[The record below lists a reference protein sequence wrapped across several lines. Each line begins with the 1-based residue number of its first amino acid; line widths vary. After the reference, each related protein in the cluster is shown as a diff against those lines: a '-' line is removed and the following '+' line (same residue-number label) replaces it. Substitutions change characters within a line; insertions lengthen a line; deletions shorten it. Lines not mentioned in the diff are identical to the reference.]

1 MGLPHDKMVRQVSDE
16 LARRYPGHIE
26 TRPNWMLS
34 LAGGVMGIMTVL
46 HGSLSEYVLI
56 FGTPVGS
63 EGFSG
68 RYRIEIHDF
77 MLAGEMWT
85 YTESDFAE
93 RRVYRAGDP
102 GNPLALEL
110 SESGDAENATRA
122 HPDDWRAWVLLA
134 DRAQND
140 PAAIAR
146 AVRLAPDNAA
156 VLSRLAWA
164 ENFAGR
170 RKKAIEH
177 ARRANE
183 LAPGRSIHLDTLA
196 SLLAGAGQCSEAIL
210 LEQRAIE
217 VLPDTAPANAAG
229 ELRARLSQ
237 MEQKCHR
244 APSRVEMAEGDA
256 DTKPVRKS
264 CGQPPQLDAQPKGP
278 ITAEYTVREDG
289 SVGEISMTGNAG
301 AEVLRAFRAFVKSC
315 SYLPAMRGGKPVS
328 FRIKQDL
335 SFARH

>member
-1 MGLPHDKMVRQVSDE
+1 MKDGQYLRYTIAEPQLSGAPAVRALPRSEVHALRADLLRMSPGYSRTPEREERMRAE
-16 LARRYPGHIE
+16 LA
-26 TRPNWMLS
+26 LS
-34 LAGGVMGIMTVL
+34 LQ
-46 HGSLSEYVLI
+46 
-56 FGTPVGS
+56 
-63 EGFSG
+63 
-68 RYRIEIHDF
+68 D
-77 MLAGEMWT
+77 
-85 YTESDFAE
+85 
-93 RRVYRAGDP
+93 DP

-110 SESGDAENATRA
+110 SGSGDAQAAVSA
-122 HPDDWRAWVLLA
+122 HAGDWRAWVVLA
-134 DRAQND
+134 DRNGND
-140 PAAIAR
+140 ASAIAK
-146 AVRLAPDNAA
+146 AARLAPDNAG

-164 ENFAGR
+164 ENAAGR

-217 VLPDTAPANAAG
+217 VLPDTAPADAAG

-289 SVGEISMTGNAG
+289 SVAEISMTGNAS